1 MKVKYIFLILALLVV
16 AGISAFFIPKESETS
31 IPEPAPVIV
40 SIDKTFDD
48 QKPIR
53 DKLLAMLDEND
64 PNSIFK
70 VVDAIQAD
78 PSLAINCHNIAHD
91 IGHKTYKLYG
101 FNEAM
106 TMDNPEHVNH
116 ALVENICAG
125 GYVHGVL
132 EELSLY
138 DPEFAKRPDAICD
151 TLPKASRASCFHGM
165 GHVYMLMNNQDTV
178 AAIRN
183 CRVIKEDFDTYR
195 CFEGVR
201 MEQFWGPF
209 ATAESSEKPLEICS
223 ALVNEDERPT
233 CFLYSTFGY
242 LRTHVRDYAGAS
254 ALCTKSG
261 LPESDTQFCL
271 KGLGLTMMSK
281 FKGKNLHQSE
291 QYVVG
296 LPILQKLAFY
306 QGVVGYATI
315 SGLTDG
321 AITNACN
328 LLTTDSQICL
338 SALASRE

>member
-1 MKVKYIFLILALLVV
+1 MKKMLLILFLVV
-16 AGISAFFIPKESETS
+16 GAAVAGFFISKNMVEKPTR
-31 IPEPAPVIV
+31 VIV
-40 SIDKTFDD
+40 NIDKTFEN
-48 QKPIR
+48 QRPIR
-53 DKLLAMLDEND
+53 DKLLSMLVEND

-78 PSLAINCHNIAHD
+78 PAIAINCHNIAHD
-91 IGHKTYKLYG
+91 IGHKTYALYG
-101 FNEAM
+101 FNAAM
-106 TMDNPEHVNH
+106 TMDNPEHVRH

-132 EELSLY
+132 EELSQY

-178 AAIRN
+178 AAIRD
-183 CRVIKEDFDTYR
+183 CRVIKKDSDMYR

-209 ATAESSEKPLEICS
+209 ASEESSEKPLQLCS
-223 ALVNEDERPT
+223 GLTNQDERPT

-254 ALCTKSG
+254 ALCSKSG
-261 LPESDTQFCL
+261 LPDIDVQFCL

-281 FKGKNLHQSE
+281 FKGKNLHESE

-296 LPILQKLAFY
+296 LPVLHKLAFY
-306 QGVVGYATI
+306 QGVVGYSTI
-315 SGLTDG
+315 SGLSDSQ
-321 AITNACN
+321 ITSICN

-338 SALASRE
+338 SAMASRE

>member
-1 MKVKYIFLILALLVV
+1 MKKTLLLLFLVV
-16 AGISAFFIPKESETS
+16 CAAVVGSIISKNMVEVPSR
-31 IPEPAPVIV
+31 VITDV
-40 SIDKTFDD
+40 DKTFEN

-53 DKLLAMLDEND
+53 DKLLNMLVEND

-78 PSLAINCHNIAHD
+78 PSIAINCHNIAHD
-91 IGHKTYKLYG
+91 VGHKTYKLYG
-101 FNEAM
+101 FNAAM
-106 TMDNPEHVNH
+106 TMDNPEHVRH

-138 DPEFAKRPDAICD
+138 DPEFAKRPNAVCD
-151 TLPKASRASCFHGM
+151 MLPKASRGSCFHGM

-178 AAIRN
+178 GAIRD
-183 CRVIKEDFDTYR
+183 CRVIQKDSDTYR

-209 ATAESSEKPLEICS
+209 ATDESSEKSLQLCS
-223 ALVNEDERPT
+223 ALTNQDERPT

-242 LRTHVRDYAGAS
+242 LRTHIRDYAGAS
-254 ALCTKSG
+254 ALCSKSE
-261 LPESDTQFCL
+261 LPDIDAQFCL

-281 FKGKNLHQSE
+281 FKGKNLHESE

-296 LPILQKLAFY
+296 LPILHKFAFY

-315 SGLTDG
+315 SGLSDIQ
-321 AITNACN
+321 ITNACN

-338 SALASRE
+338 SAIASRE